1 VTPFRGDL
9 VRVITE
15 LAVRLEAP
23 GGRPGR
29 VHSVF
34 ARAVNLVWDD
44 GRLWALHGPGP
55 LLAPFAAAVD
65 DVALLGTLR
74 SGMPVIVEPLRL
86 RAPGLAL
93 SWERAARIDCAVS
106 ADPRVPAPAVL
117 LPPAPPGGHAPG
129 LDSAAGVDARA
140 ELADGIGRR
149 DASRL
154 IAGACAL
161 LGLGEGLTPAGDDYL
176 VGALAVLHALD
187 PAPLTRVPAVADAIA
202 EAAETRTTAIGRE
215 FVLHALAG
223 HFSEPLLAVLR
234 ARSRAESAR
243 AAERLAALG
252 ATSGADTLAG
262 MRLAWDALAA

>member
-1 VTPFRGDL
+1 VSQSRGGL
-9 VRVITE
+9 VRVSTQ

-65 DVALLGTLR
+65 DVALLGALR
-74 SGMPVIVEPLRL
+74 PGMPVIVEPLRL

-93 SWERAARIDCAVS
+93 SWELAARIDCAVS
-106 ADPRVPAPAVL
+106 ADPRIPTAVL
-117 LPPAPPGGHAPG
+117 RPPAPPQSHAPG
-129 LDSAAGVDARA
+129 LDSTAGVGARAALAAGIR
-140 ELADGIGRR
+140 GR

-161 LGLGEGLTPAGDDYL
+161 LGLGEGLTPAGDDCL
-176 VGALAVLHALD
+176 VGALAVLHAVD
-187 PAPLTRVPAVADAIA
+187 PVPLMREPAVAGAIA
-202 EAAETRTTAIGRE
+202 EAAAARTTAIGRE

-223 HFSEPLLAVLR
+223 RFSEPVLAVLR

-243 AAERLAALG
+243 AAAHLAALG
-252 ATSGADTLAG
+252 ATSGADTLGG

>member
-1 VTPFRGDL
+1 MTQSRGGL
-9 VRVITE
+9 VRVSTQ

-34 ARAVNLVWDD
+34 ARAVNLVWED
-44 GRLWALHGPGP
+44 GRLWTLHGPGP

-65 DVALLGTLR
+65 DVALLGALR
-74 SGMPVIVEPLRL
+74 PGMPVIVGPLRL

-106 ADPRVPAPAVL
+106 ADPRIPTAVL
-117 LPPAPPGGHAPG
+117 LPPAPPQGHAPG
-129 LDSAAGVDARA
+129 LDSAAGVGARA
-140 ELADGIGRR
+140 ALAAGIRRR

-161 LGLGEGLTPAGDDYL
+161 LGLGEGLTPAGDDCL
-176 VGALAVLHALD
+176 VGALAMLHAVD
-187 PAPLTRVPAVADAIA
+187 PEPLMREPAVAGAIA
-202 EAAETRTTAIGRE
+202 EAAAARTTAIGGE

-243 AAERLAALG
+243 AAARLAALG
-252 ATSGADTLAG
+252 ATSGADTLGG